1 MLQTERPGRSRYS
14 KGLGK
19 RCCTATNRNLSW
31 VYFMKK
37 MLSHHTDLAP
47 PLKVLSSSPGQDMP
61 SVTAGHIL
69 WELTVQ
75 ILESNKLLSNV
86 RSAKGF
92 TSLSLPSFLFLMS
105 KYVTLIFFLLFYNI
119 ILY

>member
-1 MLQTERPGRSRYS
+1 MRDASDRASRSFSILKRPG
-14 KGLGK
+14 KAVLHGHKQKPLLGL
-19 RCCTATNRNLSW
+19 L
-31 VYFMKK
+31 MKK

-61 SVTAGHIL
+61 SVMAGHIL

-86 RSAKGF
+86 RSTKGF
-92 TSLSLPSFLFLMS
+92 TSLSLSSFLFLMS
-105 KYVTLIFFLLFYNI
+105 KYVTLIFFTFL
-119 ILY
+119 